1 MAITCLRLNADG
13 HSALKRSETMV
24 ALHCVFSTPKDN
36 SLSRNPE
43 EDELKQ
49 GDYRDILS
57 LMRVLIYGPK
67 SKAEVD
73 TLIERYV

>member
-13 HSALKRSETMV
+13 HLASETMV
-24 ALHCVFSTPKDN
+24 APHTVFSTPKDN
-36 SLSRNPE
+36 SLSRNPDE
-43 EDELKQ
+43 EELKR

-57 LMRVLIYGPK
+57 LMRVLLYGPK

-73 TLIERYV
+73 SVIERYGCLY